1 MLTQRDRVSHPWT
14 DTLARLEDERVMLQR
29 IAAGVPLAEVLGRML
44 HAIEAQSSVELRAS
58 IALVDETGAF
68 LRHGAAPSLPAAFN
82 AAIDPA
88 PIGPQMASWGAAAHC
103 GCPVYVEDIAT
114 HPAWARW
121 RSLALAHGL
130 RACWSTPIK
139 AADGHLL
146 GVFSNYYMAPRSPTA
161 DDIDAIA
168 VVTRSAALAIERH
181 LTETALRRSGE
192 RWRAMFEGMQEAFFL
207 SEALR
212 DAQGRIVDFR
222 FIEVNPAFE
231 RQSGMKEGDTLGH
244 TLREM
249 IPGVPDQILDTFAQV
264 VESGV
269 PAQFEFAVP
278 APRQAWYEARAR
290 RQGDN
295 QMMALFLDVTARKAA
310 EAELWEGQH
319 RKNFMLGLGDRMREL
334 QQQSA
339 IEQLACESLGQ
350 HLALGL
356 VAVVDWPGEG
366 AEPVLS
372 T

>member
-1 MLTQRDRVSHPWT
+1 
-14 DTLARLEDERVMLQR
+14 
-29 IAAGVPLAEVLGRML
+29 
-44 HAIEAQSSVELRAS
+44 
-58 IALVDETGAF
+58 
-68 LRHGAAPSLPAAFN
+68 
-82 AAIDPA
+82 
-88 PIGPQMASWGAAAHC
+88 
-103 GCPVYVEDIAT
+103 
-114 HPAWARW
+114 W

-168 VVTRSAALAIERH
+168 VITRSAALAIERH
-181 LTETALRRSGE
+181 VTETALRRSGE

-290 RQGDN
+290 RQ
-295 QMMALFLDVTARKAA
+295 
-310 EAELWEGQH
+310 
-319 RKNFMLGLGDRMREL
+319 
-334 QQQSA
+334 
-339 IEQLACESLGQ
+339 
-350 HLALGL
+350 
-356 VAVVDWPGEG
+356 
-366 AEPVLS
+366 
-372 T
+372 